1 MGKKKDY
8 RIKEFDPVIYPTR
21 LFVAIRP
28 SYDEVRDRFGFL
40 DEDGNEVSVE
50 NEFKPKDTSIAQ
62 TYTVYDKESR
72 WKGCFV
78 TIWRKADVRSGIIAH
93 ESSHCA
99 DWLDDELGG
108 LGSVDGRKFLTG
120 EPRAYYTQWVANC
133 IEDVLKGR
141 V

>member
-1 MGKKKDY
+1 MMVH
-8 RIKEFDPVIYPTR
+8 EFNPVIYPMR
-21 LFVAIRP
+21 LWVAISP
-28 SYDEVRDRFGFL
+28 SYDEVRDKFGFL
-40 DEDGNEVSVE
+40 DEDGNDISVE
-50 NEFKPKDTSIAQ
+50 SEFKPNDTSIAQ
-62 TYTVYDKESR
+62 TYTVYDKESG

-78 TIWRKADVRSGIIAH
+78 TIWRKADVSSGVIAH

-133 IEDVLKGR
+133 IDDVLNGK